1 MRNKSLK
8 KEDNSI
14 GCLLMLIFLP
24 FVLVYYII
32 IALVK
37 GCKKIIILNG
47 DNTSENDESEEIDN
61 ERIDNTEDEMDDLEF
76 DEMND
81 IWDEMDEEDEF

>member
-47 DNTSENDESEEIDN
+47 DNTQENDESDVIDN
-61 ERIDNTEDEMDDLEF
+61 ERIDNTEYEMDDLEF

-81 IWDEMDEEDEF
+81 IWDEMDGEDEF